1 MTIITIVVIIMAII
15 IIVVII
21 MAIIIIVVIIVTIV
35 SNVLKNGGNSK
46 KIIELSFTVTL
57 SVYRSLSIS
66 ILYTPYIQA
75 SFVLKILVN

>member
-46 KIIELSFTVTL
+46 NFLELSFNSNVICL
-57 SVYRSLSIS
+57 
-66 ILYTPYIQA
+66 
-75 SFVLKILVN
+75 